1 MQCSNHYKKYE
12 DCDKPNRNSKGK
24 KKPVALRNAKKRVKS
39 LKNKYCK

>member
-12 DCDKPNRNSKGK
+12 NCDNPNRNNKGK
-24 KKPVALRNAKKRVKS
+24 KKPVALRNAKRRCKS